1 MLSAIKQPVPR
12 IHYGVL
18 CFDEN
23 GDLVWSRE
31 FTNLVVNQGL
41 DYILNTGAV
50 TGIAVY
56 MGLVSGA
63 TTPTFAAADTLASHS
78 GWTEFTSYTQTAYPT
93 ITWGTPSAGSMSG
106 SAVSFS
112 INASG
117 TVAGA
122 FTLSDATL
130 QNTTGNL
137 YSEGAFSGGNAAV
150 QNGYTLQ
157 VTPTLSV

>member
-1 MLSAIKQPVPR
+1 MFRIKQPIPK

-18 CFDEN
+18 CFDER
-23 GDLVWSRE
+23 GELVWSRE

-78 GWTEFTSYTQTAYPT
+78 GWTEFTDYTQTAYPT
-93 ITWGTPSAGSMSG
+93 ITWGTPSAGSMAG

-112 INASG
+112 INATG

-150 QNGYTLQ
+150 QSGYTLQ